1 MKKYL
6 LLLLLLMISS
16 AKAFACSCVYTRPF
30 QTLDDLKGY
39 EFIAHVK
46 IVNDHDKEPLTNPK
60 GNSFDKVD
68 IQVQELF
75 KGKMTNVIYEVD
87 KKNFCSLNIVNG
99 QEWIFFAVRLNG
111 KLVVRYCD
119 DNLIYREAD
128 GQRDWEYQRGF
139 REIKLLRELLG
150 IPERKFANGKH
161 TEYYE
166 NGQIEI
172 EENYEN
178 EKQVGE
184 RKIWYPNGVLTSKKF
199 FVNDSL
205 DGKLERYYPSGQ
217 LKEVGFF
224 QRGKPYNVHRSYN
237 DTTYFPDHWY
247 NSRDDYERIKDS
259 LMKEHKR
266 ISLSEEL
273 VFNEKGENIVYRKY
287 DHLGIL
293 QREIITHP
301 ETKTVT
307 EIDYHDDHY
316 GRLVS
321 SITYR
326 KVGEYKPHG
335 HYQSYD
341 YEGYPERSWD
351 YDDSGKRIN
360 EKIAPLIKKM
370 N

>member
-1 MKKYL
+1 MKNYL
-6 LLLLLLMISS
+6 LLLLLLISFE
-16 AKAFACSCVYTRPF
+16 KAFACNCVYTRPF

-46 IVNDHDKEPLTNPK
+46 IVNDHDKEQLSNPK
-60 GNSFDKVD
+60 GNSFEKVD

-87 KKNFCSLNIVNG
+87 KKDFCSLNIENG

-119 DNLIYREAD
+119 YNLIYRKAD
-128 GQRDWEYQRGF
+128 GQRDWEYQQGF
-139 REIKLLRELLG
+139 REIKLLREIFG
-150 IPERKFANGKH
+150 IPEKKFANGKH
-161 TEYYE
+161 IEYYE

-178 EKQVGE
+178 ERRVGE
-184 RKIWYPNGVLTSKKF
+184 RKIWYPNGVLNTKKF

-217 LKEVGFF
+217 LKELGFF
-224 QRGKPYNVHRSYN
+224 QKGKPYNVHRSYN

-247 NSRDDYERIKDS
+247 NLRDDYERIKDS

-266 ISLSEEL
+266 ISLSREL
-273 VFNEKGENIVYRKY
+273 VFNANG
-287 DHLGIL
+287 
-293 QREIITHP
+293 EIIIYRRYDPAGKLKTEEITNP

-307 EIDYHDDHY
+307 EIHYYDAHY
-316 GRLVS
+316 GGLIYIIS
-321 SITYR
+321 YR
-326 KVGEYKPHG
+326 HLGDYKPFG
-335 HYQSYD
+335 HEQSYD
-341 YEGYPERSWD
+341 YEGYPEKSWD

-360 EKIAPLIKKM
+360 EKIAPRIKKM

>member
-1 MKKYL
+1 
-6 LLLLLLMISS
+6 MISS
-16 AKAFACSCVYTRPF
+16 AKAFACSCVFTRPF

-46 IVNDHDKEPLTNPK
+46 IVNDHDKEPLSNPK

-68 IQVQELF
+68 IQVLELF
-75 KGKMTNVIYEVD
+75 KGKTTSLIYEVD
-87 KKNFCSLNIVNG
+87 KKDFCSLNIVNG
-99 QEWIFFAVRLNG
+99 QEWIFFGVRSNNG
-111 KLVVRYCD
+111 KLVVSYCD
-119 DNLIYREAD
+119 YNLIYREAD

-139 REIKLLRELLG
+139 REIKLLRELFG
-150 IPERKFANGKH
+150 IPEKKYVNGKH

-178 EKQVGE
+178 EKRVGE
-184 RKIWYPNGVLTSKKF
+184 RKIWYPNGVLTSKQF

-217 LKEVGFF
+217 LEEVGFF

-237 DTTYFPDHWY
+237 DTTDFPDYWY
-247 NSRDDYERIKDS
+247 NSRDNYELIKDS

-266 ISLSEEL
+266 ISLSQEL

-293 QREIITHP
+293 QRERITHP
-301 ETKTVT
+301 ESKTVT
-307 EIDYHDDHY
+307 EINYHDDYY
-316 GRLVS
+316 GGLVS
-321 SITYR
+321 SIAYR
-326 KVGEYKPHG
+326 QMGEYKPFG
-335 HYQSYD
+335 HYQSYEYD
-341 YEGYPERSWD
+341 GLPHDSWG

-360 EKIAPLIKKM
+360 EKIIPRLKKM